1 MYTFINIQGYIMQYL
16 VLFYYTIYI
25 KYFVLPKL

>member
-1 MYTFINIQGYIMQYL
+1 MYTFINIQGYIMKYL
-16 VLFYYTIYI
+16 VLFYYIIYI